1 MMRTSVMAGALALAA
16 GLTFSVSSVAQ
27 QAKPTAKAKPTMTVY
42 KSPTCGCCSKW
53 IQHMRDEGFEV
64 TSTDVPDVNPIKKEN
79 GVPSDAWSCHTAQV
93 SGYVLEGHVPAS
105 AVKKLLTEKPK
116 VVGLAVPGMPVG
128 SPGMEVPSGQVEPY
142 NVVSFDKAGKMTVYE
157 KH

>member
-1 MMRTSVMAGALALAA
+1 MKTRVVAATLALVA
-16 GLTFSVSSVAQ
+16 GLVFSVSSVAQ
-27 QAKPTAKAKPTMTVY
+27 QAKPASQPKPVMTVF

-64 TSTDVPDVNPIKKEN
+64 KSTDVPDVNPIKKEN

-93 SGYVLEGHVPAS
+93 SGYVLEGHVPVS
-105 AVKKLLTEKPK
+105 AVRKLLKEKPK
-116 VVGLAVPGMPVG
+116 VAGIAVPGMPVG
-128 SPGMEVPSGQVEPY
+128 SLGMEVPSGQVEPY
-142 NVVSFDKAGKMTVYE
+142 NVVSFDKAGKMAVFE

>member
-1 MMRTSVMAGALALAA
+1 MKTRLVAVALALVA
-16 GLTFSVSSVAQ
+16 GLAFSVSSVAQ
-27 QAKPTAKAKPTMTVY
+27 QAKLVMTVY

-53 IQHMRDEGFEV
+53 IQHMRDEGFDV
-64 TSTDVPDVNPIKKEN
+64 KSTDVPDVNPIKKEN

-93 SGYVLEGHVPAS
+93 SGYVLEGHVPVS
-105 AVKKLLTEKPK
+105 AVRKLLKEKPK

-128 SPGMEVPSGQVEPY
+128 SLGMEVPSGQVEPY
-142 NVVSFDKAGKMTVYE
+142 NVVSFDKAGKMTVFE

>member
-1 MMRTSVMAGALALAA
+1 MRTSVMAGALALVA

-27 QAKPTAKAKPTMTVY
+27 QAKSTASAKPTMTVY

-64 TSTDVPDVNPIKKEN
+64 KSTDVPDVNPIKKQN
-79 GVPSDAWSCHTAQV
+79 GVPSDGWSCHTALV

-142 NVVSFDKAGKMTVYE
+142 NVVSFDKAGKMTAYE